1 MKRFDRN
8 ICLYDAI
15 HTGHHKNFIIAYAK
29 SLIELGCSVTIIF
42 PNSEVLKQE
51 FKENEINHVTL
62 LDFKPKRIPDNRFKI
77 LARWNELKYNLK
89 FLKNNPDLVFL
100 MWLDDFKFHNDH
112 RYLLKLYGVYLNHF
126 FKYKWFGINIHQVHF
141 RNQTDKLTIACRE
154 SILSHRGCI
163 GVGIFDEGIET
174 KYKSAISNK
183 VYILPDI
190 TNTILCSKTKATKSN
205 RQIILP
211 GVANKRKGV
220 IEFLSL
226 AEKSVNQNWNFIIA
240 GKLIWDDFTSTEKLF
255 IKKIAESSNVE
266 ITGYIK
272 REEDLNCLINDSD
285 IVYAIY
291 LNFPHSSN
299 IMTKASAF
307 KKPILVN
314 DGYLM
319 SERVKKFGIGLT
331 KRECQNKN
339 LDEILADA
347 QNLNGNYNELFAKHT
362 RSILTDKLNLILQN

>member
-1 MKRFDRN
+1 M
-8 ICLYDAI
+8 
-15 HTGHHKNFIIAYAK
+15 
-29 SLIELGCSVTIIF
+29 
-42 PNSEVLKQE
+42 
-51 FKENEINHVTL
+51 
-62 LDFKPKRIPDNRFKI
+62 
-77 LARWNELKYNLK
+77 
-89 FLKNNPDLVFL
+89 
-100 MWLDDFKFHNDH
+100 
-112 RYLLKLYGVYLNHF
+112 
-126 FKYKWFGINIHQVHF
+126 
-141 RNQTDKLTIACRE
+141 
-154 SILSHRGCI
+154 
-163 GVGIFDEGIET
+163 
-174 KYKSAISNK
+174 
-183 VYILPDI
+183 
-190 TNTILCSKTKATKSN
+190 
-205 RQIILP
+205 
-211 GVANKRKGV
+211 
-220 IEFLSL
+220 SL

-285 IVYAIY
+285 IVYAVY